1 LVLYAEDLTRAAIA
15 AFYRVY
21 DRLGFGFLESV
32 YVGALVVELE
42 RAGYR
47 VQREAPIAV
56 HYDGVA
62 VGNYRA
68 DLLVD
73 DRLILEVK
81 TDTNPAFSGAERQL
95 RNYLKCSNIE
105 VGLLLVFG
113 LKPRF
118 KRLIHTQDRKNNY

>member
-1 LVLYAEDLTRAAIA
+1 LLFTTT
-15 AFYRVY
+15 
-21 DRLGFGFLESV
+21 ES
-32 YVGALVVELE
+32 LS
-42 RAGYR
+42 
-47 VQREAPIAV
+47 
-56 HYDGVA
+56 
-62 VGNYRA
+62 GNYRA

-118 KRLIHTQDRKNNY
+118 KRLIRTQDRKNNY